1 MIPAAFSYARPSTVE
16 EALQLLAESDG
27 EARLLAG
34 GHSLLPM
41 MKLRLSRPEKLID
54 IGRLTELNGVSDEGD
69 RLVIGALTTY
79 AQLAADSDVRRCLPA
94 LAEAAGVIGDLQ
106 VRNRGTIGGNLA
118 HADPAAD
125 LPPVFLALD
134 GSVTIAGQDGRRT
147 VAAPD
152 FIIGPMM
159 TALGPDEM
167 IVEVEF
173 SRPEGKAG
181 SAYEKFAHPAS
192 GYAVV
197 GVAAAVVLDDDG
209 RMTSVRIGVTGAG
222 ESAYRAEA
230 AEAALAN
237 QRADDDVLKAG
248 ADKVTEG
255 VELASDLFASAEYRG
270 HLCRVYA
277 LRALQRAVERAR
289 ASEGS

>member
-1 MIPAAFSYARPSTVE
+1 MIPAAFSYVRPSTVE

-27 EARLLAG
+27 DARLLAG
-34 GHSLLPM
+34 GHSLIPM

-79 AQLAADSDVRRCLPA
+79 AQLAADANVRRCLPA
-94 LAEAAGVIGDLQ
+94 LAEAAGLIGDLQ

-125 LPPVFLALD
+125 LPPVLLALD
-134 GSVTIAGQDGRRT
+134 GVVQVAGPSGRRS
-147 VAAPD
+147 VAATD

-173 SRPEGKAG
+173 PLPEGKAG

-209 RMTSVRIGVTGAG
+209 RITSARLGVTGAG
-222 ESAYRAEA
+222 QSAFRAEA
-230 AEAALAN
+230 AEAALLN
-237 QRADDDVLKAG
+237 QPADDDVLKAAAEKG
-248 ADKVTEG
+248 ADG
-255 VELASDLFASAEYRG
+255 VDLASDLFASAEYRG